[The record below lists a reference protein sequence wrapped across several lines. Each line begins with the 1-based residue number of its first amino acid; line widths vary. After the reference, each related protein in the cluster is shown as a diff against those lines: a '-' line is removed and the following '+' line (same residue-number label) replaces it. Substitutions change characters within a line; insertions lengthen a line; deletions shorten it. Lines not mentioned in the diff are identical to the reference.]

1 MAGEK
6 ILIVDDEQINLDFF
20 DVMLSKL
27 GFEVRKAHDGEEAL
41 DAYLNDVMP
50 KVRKATA

>member
-1 MAGEK
+1 MDDKGT

-27 GFEVRKAHDGEEAL
+27 GFYVEKARDGE
-41 DAYLNDVMP
+41 
-50 KVRKATA
+50 